1 MPGFLYNVVTQA
13 GAALI
18 AQATAANQ
26 IVFVAALSKSTA
38 AASAEELA
46 VQPASWYDGKAGSIA
61 AASATDNVA
70 RVVAS
75 WQPSG
80 LRQAA
85 KAMCV
90 TARLASQTD
99 AQAVP
104 VIALSDPD
112 STIELPGADDTSGAV
127 SIPFLADVNATGDVE
142 ATPGASAS
150 IADLARF
157 VSLHSAGN
165 PTAGDAQTIR
175 GVKSFVDGISVPS
188 GSTLSIAGALNVTG
202 TASFVGIATTGDA
215 SVGGTATLASASVTG
230 ALSVGGTATL
240 ALASVTGDASVGGK
254 LVVTGQAGV
263 IGRFDASSEIYC
275 SSYIIARAD
284 GSQVEGSIAFTE
296 KVTNTYIVRG
306 SLKADVAST
315 LPSGTT
321 TGLIISA
328 AHLRPQSAESADLGT
343 SSYRFGAVRARTVDA
358 DTVDA
363 DLVGMIPRPATGETS
378 GSTHTMAVGEIA
390 LVFVK
395 TQTNKQF
402 FAGNN
407 VVPADSSYGITT
419 FAVAS
424 HDATDG
430 WVAGNTIQTT
440 GTSSQF
446 AFKFLSQCFASSST
460 GVVALVMRVRNL
472 TD

>member
-38 AASAEELA
+38 ATSAEELA

-80 LRQAA
+80 TRQAA
-85 KAMCV
+85 KSMCV

-127 SIPFLADVNATGDVE
+127 SIPFLAEINASGDVA

-157 VSLHSAGN
+157 VSLHSAGD
-165 PTAGDAQTIR
+165 PTSGDAQTIR

-188 GSTLSIAGALNVTG
+188 GSTLSIAGALSVTG

-230 ALSVGGTATL
+230 ALSAGAATL
-240 ALASVTGDASVGGK
+240 ASVVTSGDVSVGGK

-296 KVTNTYIVRG
+296 KVTNTHIIRG

-321 TGLIISA
+321 TGLVISA
-328 AHLRPQSAESADLGT
+328 SHLRPQSAESADLGT
-343 SSYRFGAVRARTVDA
+343 SFYRFGTVRARTVDA

-430 WVAGNTIQTT
+430 WVAGNAIQTT
-440 GTSSQF
+440 GASSQF

-460 GVVALVMRVRNL
+460 GVVALVMRVRNI

>member
-26 IVFVAALSKSTA
+26 IVFVAALSKATA
-38 AASAEELA
+38 ASSAEELA

-80 LRQAA
+80 SRQAA

-112 STIELPGADDTSGAV
+112 STIELPGADDTGGAV
-127 SIPFLADVNATGDVE
+127 SIPFLADINASGDVE

-157 VSLHSAGN
+157 VSLHSAGD
-165 PTAGDAQTIR
+165 PTSGDAQAIR
-175 GVKSFVDGISVPS
+175 GVKSFADGISVPS
-188 GSTLSIAGALNVTG
+188 GGTLSIAGTLAVTG
-202 TASFVGIATTGDA
+202 TASFVGIAASGDV

-230 ALSVGGTATL
+230 ALSAGAATL
-240 ALASVTGDASVGGK
+240 ASVVTSGDASVGGK

-275 SSYIIARAD
+275 SSFVIVRSD

-296 KVTNTYIVRG
+296 KVGNSHVIRG
-306 SLKADVAST
+306 TLKADVYDT

-321 TGLIISA
+321 TGLIVSA
-328 AHLRPQSAESADLGT
+328 HHLRPQSAESADLGT

-363 DLVGMIPRPATGETS
+363 DLDGMIPRPATGETS
-378 GSTHTMAVGEIA
+378 GATHTMAVGEIILA
-390 LVFVK
+390 FIK

-419 FAVAS
+419 FSVAS
-424 HDATDG
+424 HDAADG

-446 AFKFLSQCFASSST
+446 VFKFLSQCFASSST
-460 GVVALVMRVRNL
+460 GVVALVMRVRNI